1 MRPSA
6 SPSETKRM
14 PPHKSYI
21 LFCCSAAFVHT
32 KWLNLSGVICLGT
45 DLSHLSTTMDLLTTY
60 FWICFFPVSDPRL
73 SLTRSVCKHT
83 GIQAFTSTINT
94 LFKGKAALSNWDG
107 FPPQVI
113 WKSLFGSAENTSLF
127 FCVYHLRTS
136 NSVQNEIHTR
146 TKAHSRLHASQWHT
160 TIQNSS

>member
-32 KWLNLSGVICLGT
+32 EWLNLSGVICLGT

-60 FWICFFPVSDPRL
+60 FWICFCPVSDPRL
-73 SLTRSVCKHT
+73 SLTRSVCKHA
-83 GIQAFTSTINT
+83 GVQAFTSTINT
-94 LFKGKAALSNWDG
+94 LF
-107 FPPQVI
+107 
-113 WKSLFGSAENTSLF
+113 
-127 FCVYHLRTS
+127 
-136 NSVQNEIHTR
+136 
-146 TKAHSRLHASQWHT
+146 
-160 TIQNSS
+160 